1 MEQSEI
7 VEYAGFWVRVW
18 ASLVDTVVLALLLA
32 PLGFVMF
39 GEGEGDGWSWSSAFA
54 GDGLMAL
61 FLNHIVQAAL
71 VLLFWYKF
79 QATPGKMLFKL
90 RIADATT
97 GGRTTLKQDVIR
109 YLGYFLSTVF
119 MLLGFI
125 WVAFDKR
132 KQGWHDKLANT
143 VVLRPRRDHM
153 LPVRFDQPSK
163 APGEI

>member
-1 MEQSEI
+1 MNQSDI

-18 ASLVDTVVLALLLA
+18 ASLVDTLVLALLLA
-32 PLGFVMF
+32 PLGFVFF
-39 GEGEGDGWSWSSAFA
+39 GESSHWSDDS
-54 GDGLMAL
+54 LLAL

-90 RIADATT
+90 RIADAST

-119 MLLGFI
+119 LFLGFI

-153 LPVRFDQPSK
+153 LPVHFDQPAK
-163 APGEI
+163 APGEV